1 MTNKKSSFLIKFII
15 LSTLVLAF
23 ILVLLGIIF
32 NNYSSSKDNKNLIN
46 TVQQLQISDEKINF
60 VFQNSFNFI
69 NYDPSVQA
77 IKKMQENFKKLKNF
91 GIDISK
97 CRRNF

>member
-32 NNYSSSKDNKNLIN
+32 NNYSSSKDNKDLIN
-46 TVQQLQISDEKINF
+46 TVQQLEISDEKSILF
-60 VFQNSFNFI
+60 FKIASILSTTIQVFKQ
-69 NYDPSVQA
+69 
-77 IKKMQENFKKLKNF
+77 
-91 GIDISK
+91 
-97 CRRNF
+97 

>member
-32 NNYSSSKDNKNLIN
+32 NNLFLIN
-46 TVQQLQISDEKINF
+46 IS
-60 VFQNSFNFI
+60 
-69 NYDPSVQA
+69 YPT
-77 IKKMQENFKKLKNF
+77 
-91 GIDISK
+91 
-97 CRRNF
+97 RH

>member
-32 NNYSSSKDNKNLIN
+32 NNYSSSKDNKELIN
-46 TVQQLQISDEKINF
+46 IVQQLEISDEKSILF
-60 VFQNSFNFI
+60 FKIVLILSTTIQVFKQ
-69 NYDPSVQA
+69 
-77 IKKMQENFKKLKNF
+77 
-91 GIDISK
+91 
-97 CRRNF
+97 

>member
-32 NNYSSSKDNKNLIN
+32 NNYSSSKDNKELIN
-46 TVQQLQISDEKINF
+46 IVQQLEISDEKINS
-60 VFQNSFNFI
+60 VFQNSFI
-69 NYDPSVQA
+69 R
-77 IKKMQENFKKLKNF
+77 
-91 GIDISK
+91 SK
-97 CRRNF
+97 CSSDKKNARKLYKT

>member
-32 NNYSSSKDNKNLIN
+32 NNYSSSKDNKELIN
-46 TVQQLQISDEKINF
+46 IVQINK
-60 VFQNSFNFI
+60 VLNLLLWNLRI
-69 NYDPSVQA
+69 
-77 IKKMQENFKKLKNF
+77 
-91 GIDISK
+91 
-97 CRRNF
+97 

>member
-32 NNYSSSKDNKNLIN
+32 NNYSSSKNNKDLIN
-46 TVQQLQISDEKINF
+46 IVQQLEISDEKINS

-77 IKKMQENFKKLKNF
+77 IKKCKKTLQNLKLL
-91 GIDISK
+91 GLT
-97 CRRNF
+97 

>member
-32 NNYSSSKDNKNLIN
+32 NNYSSSKDNKELIN
-46 TVQQLQISDEKINF
+46 IVQQLEISDEKINS
-60 VFQNSFNFI
+60 VFQNSFF
-69 NYDPSVQA
+69 YQ
-77 IKKMQENFKKLKNF
+77 LR
-91 GIDISK
+91 SK
-97 CRRNF
+97 CSSNKKNARKLYKT